1 MERTHARGI
10 SCCIW
15 LTLFSCEGDIEAS
28 FVQMGVYTTLLIP
41 FIFPGRSLA
50 YQSCMHVQLAVLNNF
65 SCCW

>member
-41 FIFPGRSLA
+41 FIFSAGVWHISHT
-50 YQSCMHVQLAVLNNF
+50 CMYSWL
-65 SCCW
+65 S